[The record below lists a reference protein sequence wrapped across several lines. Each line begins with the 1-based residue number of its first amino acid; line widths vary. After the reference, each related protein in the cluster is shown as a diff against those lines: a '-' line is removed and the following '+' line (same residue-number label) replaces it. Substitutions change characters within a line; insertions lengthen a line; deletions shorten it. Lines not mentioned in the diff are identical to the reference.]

1 MLEFSLQGESNN
13 YLKLTINR
21 DFGFPD
27 STSPFGGYDTE
38 SVVEIKSTNY
48 YVKGLLWI
56 TTGNIYDFYKKL
68 KKCQLELTGSTRLD
82 SYENNLRVLVE
93 YDLLGHVCV
102 SGEFLEKHEENNKL
116 IFSFLT
122 DQTFISRTIDE
133 LTEIYKKYGDNYG
146 IKK

>member
-1 MLEFSLQGESNN
+1 MLEFTLQGEQNN

-56 TTGNIYDFYKKL
+56 TTGNIFDFYNKL

-82 SYENNLRVLVE
+82 SYENNLSVLVE
-93 YDLLGHVCV
+93 YDLMGHVCV
-102 SGEFLEKHEENNKL
+102 SGEFQEKYGENNKL

-133 LTEIYKKYGDNYG
+133 LTEIYNKYGDNYG